1 MVDIFEK
8 YIIKHQDICSNV
20 EYEELALF
28 FRPEKKKTVSF
39 KRDSF
44 LRMVERGELLNNVYN
59 KLPNCFTVLSFKRNL
74 VNVSVQTPGGLKKTS
89 WYGV

>member
-28 FRPEKKKTVSF
+28 FRPEKKKICQ
-39 KRDSF
+39 
-44 LRMVERGELLNNVYN
+44 L
-59 KLPNCFTVLSFKRNL
+59 
-74 VNVSVQTPGGLKKTS
+74 
-89 WYGV
+89 